1 MRLKLQARTELTLK
15 TLRALS
21 DQRRWHGAARGEQTD
36 SSAAYMARIV
46 APLTHA
52 GWVTSVPGPPP
63 VGVNWSSNLK
73 EVSLHDLI
81 ELVEGSTDDC
91 RCVPEVC

>member
-1 MRLKLQARTELTLK
+1 MRVKLQARTELTLK

-52 GWVTSVPGPPP
+52 GWVTSVPGPTGGCQL
-63 VGVNWSSNLK
+63 VVQSQGGV
-73 EVSLHDLI
+73 VA
-81 ELVEGSTDDC
+81 
-91 RCVPEVC
+91 